1 MSHYA
6 HHAVETGT
14 LYVVATPIGN
24 LGDISRR
31 AIEVLS
37 QVDVIAAEDTRV
49 TQKLLAALNL
59 QTRLISLREHN
70 EAREA
75 ERIIAWLQEGKSVA
89 QVSDAG
95 TPSVSDPGAVLVD
108 AVRRAGL
115 RVVPIPGANAAIAAL
130 SASGFTQAQFLFYG
144 FLPPKSGQ
152 RKSALE
158 ELREQTATLVF
169 YEAPH
174 RIVEC
179 VDDLLTVFGPDRQIV
194 LARELTK
201 TFEQIHRCPLGEA
214 PAWLAA
220 DSNHQRGEFVLL
232 VAGAPEAA
240 KDEDIPAE
248 ALRVLTILLAE
259 LPVKQ
264 ASSLAAE
271 ITGANRK
278 KLYQAA
284 LDMREDQA

>member
-1 MSHYA
+1 M
-6 HHAVETGT
+6 
-14 LYVVATPIGN
+14 VATPIGN
-24 LGDISRR
+24 LADISRR
-31 AIEVLS
+31 AIDILS

-49 TQKLLAALNL
+49 TQKLLAALSL

-75 ERIIAWLQEGKSVA
+75 ARIVEWLREGKSVA

-108 AVRRAGL
+108 AVRAAGL
-115 RVVPIPGANAAIAAL
+115 RVVPVPGANAAIAAL

-152 RKSALE
+152 RKTALE
-158 ELREQTATLVF
+158 ALREQSATLVF

-179 VDDLLTVFGPDRQIV
+179 IDDLLTVFGPERQIV

-214 PAWLAA
+214 PAWLAS
-220 DSNHQRGEFVLL
+220 DSNRQRGEFVLL

-240 KDEDIPAE
+240 QDEEMPTE
-248 ALRVLTILLAE
+248 ALRVLQILLRD

-278 KLYQAA
+278 RLYQAA
-284 LDMREDQA
+284 LELRAEQD

>member
-1 MSHYA
+1 M
-6 HHAVETGT
+6 ETGT

-24 LGDISRR
+24 LADISRR
-31 AIEVLS
+31 AIDVLS

-49 TQKLLAALNL
+49 TQKLLTALAIK
-59 QTRLISLREHN
+59 TRLISVREHN

-75 ERIIAWLQEGKSVA
+75 ERIIAWLREGKSVA

-108 AVRRAGL
+108 AVRQAGL
-115 RVVPIPGANAAIAAL
+115 KVVPIPGANAAVAAL

-158 ELREQTATLVF
+158 ALREQIATLAF

-179 VDDLLTVFGPDRQIV
+179 VDDLLTVFGPERQIV

-232 VAGAPEAA
+232 LAGAPEAA
-240 KDEDIPAE
+240 ADEEIPAE

-284 LDMREDQA
+284 LDMRADRD

>member
-1 MSHYA
+1 M
-6 HHAVETGT
+6 
-14 LYVVATPIGN
+14 VATPIGN
-24 LGDISRR
+24 LADISRR
-31 AIEVLS
+31 AIDILS

-49 TQKLLAALNL
+49 TQKLLAALSL

-75 ERIIAWLQEGKSVA
+75 ARIVEWLREGKSVA

-108 AVRRAGL
+108 TVRAAGL
-115 RVVPIPGANAAIAAL
+115 RVVPVPGANAAIAAL

-152 RKSALE
+152 RKTALE
-158 ELREQTATLVF
+158 ALREQSATLVF

-179 VDDLLTVFGPDRQIV
+179 IDDLLTVFGPERQIV

-214 PAWLAA
+214 PAWLAS
-220 DSNHQRGEFVLL
+220 DSNRQRGEFVLL

-240 KDEDIPAE
+240 QDEEMPTE
-248 ALRVLTILLAE
+248 ALRVLQILLRD

-278 KLYQAA
+278 RLYQAA
-284 LDMREDQA
+284 LELRAEQD

>member
-1 MSHYA
+1 M
-6 HHAVETGT
+6 ETGT

-31 AIEVLS
+31 AIDVLS

-220 DSNHQRGEFVLL
+220 DNNHQRGEFVLL

-240 KDEDIPAE
+240 KDEDVPAE

>member
-1 MSHYA
+1 M
-6 HHAVETGT
+6 ETGT

-24 LGDISRR
+24 LADISRR
-31 AIEVLS
+31 AIDVLS

-49 TQKLLAALNL
+49 TQKLLTALAIK
-59 QTRLISLREHN
+59 TRLISVREHN

-75 ERIIAWLQEGKSVA
+75 ERIIAWLREGKSVA

-108 AVRRAGL
+108 AVRQAGL
-115 RVVPIPGANAAIAAL
+115 KVVPIPGANAAVAAL

-158 ELREQTATLVF
+158 ALREQVATLAF

-179 VDDLLTVFGPDRQIV
+179 VDDLLTVFGPERQIV

-232 VAGAPEAA
+232 LAGAPEAA
-240 KDEDIPAE
+240 AEEEIPAE

-284 LDMREDQA
+284 LDMRAERD

>member
-1 MSHYA
+1 MSHHA

-24 LGDISRR
+24 LADISRR
-31 AIEVLS
+31 AIDILS

-49 TQKLLAALNL
+49 TQKLLAALSL

-75 ERIIAWLQEGKSVA
+75 ARIVEWLREGKSVA

-108 AVRRAGL
+108 AVRAAGL
-115 RVVPIPGANAAIAAL
+115 RVVPVPGANAAIAAL

-152 RKSALE
+152 RKTALE
-158 ELREQTATLVF
+158 ALREQSATLVF

-179 VDDLLTVFGPDRQIV
+179 IDDLLTVFGPERQIV

-214 PAWLAA
+214 PAWLAS
-220 DSNHQRGEFVLL
+220 DSNRQRGEFVLL

-240 KDEDIPAE
+240 QDEEMPTE
-248 ALRVLTILLAE
+248 ALRVLQILLRD

-278 KLYQAA
+278 RLYQAA
-284 LDMREDQA
+284 LELRAEQD

>member
-1 MSHYA
+1 M
-6 HHAVETGT
+6 ETGT

-24 LGDISRR
+24 LADISRR
-31 AIEVLS
+31 AIDILS

-49 TQKLLAALNL
+49 TQKLLAALSL

-75 ERIIAWLQEGKSVA
+75 ARIVEWLREGKSVA

-108 AVRRAGL
+108 AVRAAGL
-115 RVVPIPGANAAIAAL
+115 RVVPVPGANAAIAAL

-152 RKSALE
+152 RKTALE
-158 ELREQTATLVF
+158 ALREQSATLVF

-179 VDDLLTVFGPDRQIV
+179 IDDLLTVFGPERQIV

-214 PAWLAA
+214 PAWLAS
-220 DSNHQRGEFVLL
+220 DSNRQRGEFVLL

-240 KDEDIPAE
+240 QDEEMPTE
-248 ALRVLTILLAE
+248 ALRVLQILLRD

-278 KLYQAA
+278 RLYQAA
-284 LDMREDQA
+284 LELRAGQD

>member
-1 MSHYA
+1 M
-6 HHAVETGT
+6 ETGT

-108 AVRRAGL
+108 AVRTAGL
-115 RVVPIPGANAAIAAL
+115 RVVPVPGCNAAIAAL
-130 SASGFTQAQFLFYG
+130 SASGFTQSQFLFYG

-158 ELREQTATLVF
+158 ALREQLATLVF

-179 VDDLLTVFGPDRQIV
+179 VDDLLTVFGAGRQLV

-201 TFEQIHRCPLGEA
+201 TFEQIHRCPLQDA

-220 DSNHQRGEFVLL
+220 DTNHQRGEFVLL
-232 VAGAPEAA
+232 LQGAEDKPA
-240 KDEDIPAE
+240 DEDLPAE
-248 ALRVLTILLAE
+248 ALRVLQILLRE

-271 ITGANRK
+271 ISGANRK
-278 KLYQAA
+278 RLYQAA
-284 LDMREDQA
+284 LDLRGE

>member
-1 MSHYA
+1 MSHFA

-31 AIEVLS
+31 AIEVLA

-49 TQKLLAALNL
+49 TQKLLAVLNI

-75 ERIIAWLQEGKSVA
+75 ARIIEWLQAGQSVA

-95 TPSVSDPGAVLVD
+95 TPSVSDPGALLVD
-108 AVRRAGL
+108 AVRSAGL
-115 RVVPIPGANAAIAAL
+115 RVVPIPGSNAALAAL

-152 RKSALE
+152 RKTALQA
-158 ELREQTATLVF
+158 LLEQPATLVF

-179 VDDLLTVFGPDRQIV
+179 VDDLLTVFGPQRQIV

-214 PAWLAA
+214 PGWLAA

-232 VAGAPEAA
+232 VEGAPDAPQ
-240 KDEDIPAE
+240 DEEMPAE
-248 ALRVLTILLAE
+248 ALRVLQILLRE

-278 KLYQAA
+278 RLYQAA
-284 LDMREDQA
+284 LDLRAADE

>member
-1 MSHYA
+1 MSHHA

-24 LGDISRR
+24 LADISRR
-31 AIEVLS
+31 AIDILS

-49 TQKLLAALNL
+49 TQKLLAALSL

-75 ERIIAWLQEGKSVA
+75 ARIVEWLREGKSVA

-108 AVRRAGL
+108 AVRAAGL
-115 RVVPIPGANAAIAAL
+115 RVVPVPGANAAIAAL

-152 RKSALE
+152 RKTALE
-158 ELREQTATLVF
+158 ALREQSATLVF

-179 VDDLLTVFGPDRQIV
+179 IDDLLTVFGPERQIV

-214 PAWLAA
+214 PAWLAS
-220 DSNHQRGEFVLL
+220 DSNRQRGEFVLL
-232 VAGAPEAA
+232 VAGAPEAVQ
-240 KDEDIPAE
+240 DEEMPAE
-248 ALRVLTILLAE
+248 ALRVLQILLRD

-278 KLYQAA
+278 RLYQAA
-284 LDMREDQA
+284 LELRAGQD

>member
-1 MSHYA
+1 M
-6 HHAVETGT
+6 
-14 LYVVATPIGN
+14 VATPIGN
-24 LGDISRR
+24 LADISRR
-31 AIEVLS
+31 AIDILS

-49 TQKLLAALNL
+49 TQKLLAALSL

-75 ERIIAWLQEGKSVA
+75 ARIVEWLREGKSVA

-108 AVRRAGL
+108 TVRAAGL
-115 RVVPIPGANAAIAAL
+115 RVVPVPGANAAIAAL

-152 RKSALE
+152 RKTALE
-158 ELREQTATLVF
+158 ALREQSATLVF

-179 VDDLLTVFGPDRQIV
+179 IDDLLTVFGPERQIV

-214 PAWLAA
+214 PAWLAS
-220 DSNHQRGEFVLL
+220 DSNRQRGEFVLL

-240 KDEDIPAE
+240 QDEEMPTE
-248 ALRVLTILLAE
+248 ALRVLQILLRD

-278 KLYQAA
+278 RLYQAA
-284 LDMREDQA
+284 LELRAEED

>member
-1 MSHYA
+1 
-6 HHAVETGT
+6 VETGT

-24 LGDISRR
+24 LADISRR
-31 AIEVLS
+31 AIDILS

-49 TQKLLAALNL
+49 TQKLLAALSL

-75 ERIIAWLQEGKSVA
+75 ARIVEWLREGKSVA

-108 AVRRAGL
+108 TVRAAGL
-115 RVVPIPGANAAIAAL
+115 RVVPVPGANAAIAAL

-152 RKSALE
+152 RKTALE
-158 ELREQTATLVF
+158 ALREQSATLVF

-179 VDDLLTVFGPDRQIV
+179 IDDLLTVFGPERQIV

-214 PAWLAA
+214 PAWLAS
-220 DSNHQRGEFVLL
+220 DSNRQRGEFVLL

-240 KDEDIPAE
+240 QDEEMPTE
-248 ALRVLTILLAE
+248 ALRVLQILLRD

-278 KLYQAA
+278 RLYQAA
-284 LDMREDQA
+284 LELRAEQD

>member
-31 AIEVLS
+31 AIDVLS

-240 KDEDIPAE
+240 KDEDVPAE

>member
-1 MSHYA
+1 LSHYA

-31 AIEVLS
+31 AIDVLS

-130 SASGFTQAQFLFYG
+130 SASGFTRAQFLFYG

-152 RKSALE
+152 RKSVLE
-158 ELREQTATLVF
+158 ALREQTATLVF

-220 DSNHQRGEFVLL
+220 DGNHQRGEFVLL

-240 KDEDIPAE
+240 KDEDVPAE

>member
-31 AIEVLS
+31 AIDVLS

-130 SASGFTQAQFLFYG
+130 SASGFTRAQFLFYG

-220 DSNHQRGEFVLL
+220 DNNHQRGEFVLL

-240 KDEDIPAE
+240 KDEDVPAE

>member
-1 MSHYA
+1 M
-6 HHAVETGT
+6 ETGT

-31 AIEVLS
+31 AIDVLS

-130 SASGFTQAQFLFYG
+130 SASGFTRAQFLFYG

-152 RKSALE
+152 RKSVLE

-169 YEAPH
+169 YDAPH

-220 DSNHQRGEFVLL
+220 DGNHQRGEFVLL

-240 KDEDIPAE
+240 KDEDVPAE

>member
-1 MSHYA
+1 
-6 HHAVETGT
+6 VETGT

-24 LGDISRR
+24 LADISRR
-31 AIEVLS
+31 AIDVLS

-49 TQKLLAALNL
+49 TQKLLTALAIK
-59 QTRLISLREHN
+59 TRLISVREHN

-75 ERIIAWLQEGKSVA
+75 ERIIAWLREGKSVA

-108 AVRRAGL
+108 AVRQAGL
-115 RVVPIPGANAAIAAL
+115 KVVPIPGANAAVAAL

-158 ELREQTATLVF
+158 ALREQVATLAF

-179 VDDLLTVFGPDRQIV
+179 VDDLLTVFGPERQIV

-232 VAGAPEAA
+232 LAGAPEAA
-240 KDEDIPAE
+240 ADEEIPAE

-284 LDMREDQA
+284 LDMRAERD

>member
-1 MSHYA
+1 M
-6 HHAVETGT
+6 
-14 LYVVATPIGN
+14 VATPIGN
-24 LGDISRR
+24 LADISRR
-31 AIEVLS
+31 AIDILS

-49 TQKLLAALNL
+49 TQKLLAALSL

-75 ERIIAWLQEGKSVA
+75 ARIVEWLREGKSVA

-108 AVRRAGL
+108 AVRAAGL
-115 RVVPIPGANAAIAAL
+115 RVVPVPGANAAIAAL

-152 RKSALE
+152 RKTALE
-158 ELREQTATLVF
+158 ALREQIATLVF

-179 VDDLLTVFGPDRQIV
+179 IDDLLTVFGPERQIV

-232 VAGAPEAA
+232 VAGAPEAVQ
-240 KDEDIPAE
+240 DEEMPAE
-248 ALRVLTILLAE
+248 ALRVLQILLRD

-278 KLYQAA
+278 RLYQAA
-284 LDMREDQA
+284 LELRAGQD

>member
-1 MSHYA
+1 M
-6 HHAVETGT
+6 
-14 LYVVATPIGN
+14 VATPIGN
-24 LGDISRR
+24 LADISRR
-31 AIEVLS
+31 AIDILS

-49 TQKLLAALNL
+49 TQKLLAALSL

-75 ERIIAWLQEGKSVA
+75 ARIVEWLREGKSVA

-108 AVRRAGL
+108 AVRAAGL
-115 RVVPIPGANAAIAAL
+115 RVVPVPGANAAIAAL

-152 RKSALE
+152 RKTALE
-158 ELREQTATLVF
+158 ALREQIATLVF

-179 VDDLLTVFGPDRQIV
+179 IDDLLTVFGPERQIV

-232 VAGAPEAA
+232 VAGAPEAVQ
-240 KDEDIPAE
+240 DEEMPAE
-248 ALRVLTILLAE
+248 ALRVLQILLRD

-278 KLYQAA
+278 RLYQAA
-284 LDMREDQA
+284 LELRAEQD

>member
-1 MSHYA
+1 LSHFE
-6 HHAVETGT
+6 HQAVETGT

-24 LGDISRR
+24 LADISRR
-31 AIEVLS
+31 AIDVLS

-49 TQKLLAALNL
+49 TQKLLTALAIK
-59 QTRLISLREHN
+59 TRLISVREHN

-75 ERIIAWLQEGKSVA
+75 ERIIAWLREGKSVA

-108 AVRRAGL
+108 AVREAGL
-115 RVVPIPGANAAIAAL
+115 KVVPIPGANAAVAAL

-158 ELREQTATLVF
+158 ALREQVATLAF

-179 VDDLLTVFGPDRQIV
+179 VDDLLTVFGPERQIV

-232 VAGAPEAA
+232 VEGAPDAPQ
-240 KDEDIPAE
+240 DEEMPAE

-284 LDMREDQA
+284 LDMRADRD

>member
-1 MSHYA
+1 M
-6 HHAVETGT
+6 ETGT

-108 AVRRAGL
+108 AVRTAGL
-115 RVVPIPGANAAIAAL
+115 RVVPIPGCNAAIAAL
-130 SASGFTQAQFLFYG
+130 SASGFTQSQFLFYG

-158 ELREQTATLVF
+158 ALREQLATLVF

-179 VDDLLTVFGPDRQIV
+179 VDDLLTVFGAGRQLV

-201 TFEQIHRCPLGEA
+201 TFEQIHRCPLQDA

-220 DSNHQRGEFVLL
+220 DTNHQRGEFVLL
-232 VAGAPEAA
+232 LQGAEDKPA
-240 KDEDIPAE
+240 DEDLPAE
-248 ALRVLTILLAE
+248 ALRVLQILLRE

-271 ITGANRK
+271 ISGANRK
-278 KLYQAA
+278 RLYQAA
-284 LDMREDQA
+284 LDLRGE

>member
-1 MSHYA
+1 MSHHA

-24 LGDISRR
+24 LADISRR
-31 AIEVLS
+31 AIDILS

-49 TQKLLAALNL
+49 TQKLLAALSL

-75 ERIIAWLQEGKSVA
+75 ARIVEWLREGKSVA

-108 AVRRAGL
+108 AVRAAGL
-115 RVVPIPGANAAIAAL
+115 RVVPVPGANAAIAAL

-152 RKSALE
+152 RKTALE
-158 ELREQTATLVF
+158 ALREQIATLVF

-179 VDDLLTVFGPDRQIV
+179 IDDLLTVFGPERQIV

-232 VAGAPEAA
+232 VAGAPEAVQ
-240 KDEDIPAE
+240 DEEMPAE
-248 ALRVLTILLAE
+248 ALRVLQILLRD

-278 KLYQAA
+278 RLYQAA
-284 LDMREDQA
+284 LELRAGQD

>member
-1 MSHYA
+1 M
-6 HHAVETGT
+6 GT

-24 LGDISRR
+24 LEDMTLR
-31 AIEVLS
+31 AVRVLREVKL
-37 QVDVIAAEDTRV
+37 IAAEDTRV
-49 TQKLLAALNL
+49 TQKLLAALSL

-75 ERIIAWLQEGKSVA
+75 ARIVEWLREGKSVA

-108 AVRRAGL
+108 AVRAAGL
-115 RVVPIPGANAAIAAL
+115 RVVPVPGANAAIAAL

-152 RKSALE
+152 RKTALE
-158 ELREQTATLVF
+158 ALREQSATLVF

-179 VDDLLTVFGPDRQIV
+179 IDDLLTVFGPERQIV

-214 PAWLAA
+214 PAWLAS
-220 DSNHQRGEFVLL
+220 DSNRQRGEFVLL

-240 KDEDIPAE
+240 QDEEMPTE
-248 ALRVLTILLAE
+248 ALRVLQILLRD

-278 KLYQAA
+278 RLYQAA
-284 LDMREDQA
+284 LELRAEQD

>member
-1 MSHYA
+1 MSHHA

-24 LGDISRR
+24 LADISRR
-31 AIEVLS
+31 AIDILS

-49 TQKLLAALNL
+49 TQKLLAALSL

-75 ERIIAWLQEGKSVA
+75 ARIVEWLREGKSVA

-108 AVRRAGL
+108 TVRAAGL
-115 RVVPIPGANAAIAAL
+115 RVVPVPGANAAIAAL

-152 RKSALE
+152 RKTALE
-158 ELREQTATLVF
+158 ALREQSATLVF

-179 VDDLLTVFGPDRQIV
+179 IDDLLTVFGPERQIV

-214 PAWLAA
+214 PAWLAS
-220 DSNHQRGEFVLL
+220 DSNRQRGEFVLL

-240 KDEDIPAE
+240 QDEEMPTE
-248 ALRVLTILLAE
+248 ALRVLQILLRD

-278 KLYQAA
+278 RLYQAA
-284 LDMREDQA
+284 LELRAEQD

>member
-1 MSHYA
+1 M
-6 HHAVETGT
+6 ETGT

-31 AIEVLS
+31 AIDVLS

-130 SASGFTQAQFLFYG
+130 SASGFTRAQFLFYG

-152 RKSALE
+152 RKSALG

-220 DSNHQRGEFVLL
+220 DNNHQRGEFVLL

-240 KDEDIPAE
+240 KDEDVPAE